1 MAWLGLERTLKTQ
14 PDPTPALGRDATHY
28 IRLTRAHS
36 NLALKTSRSFFPIM
50 MAKITRTATTKIV
63 TN

>member
-1 MAWLGLERTLKTQ
+1 MAWVGKDLKNQ
-14 PDPTPALGRDATHY
+14 PVLTPALGRDATHY

-50 MAKITRTATTKIV
+50 MAKLTRTATTKIV